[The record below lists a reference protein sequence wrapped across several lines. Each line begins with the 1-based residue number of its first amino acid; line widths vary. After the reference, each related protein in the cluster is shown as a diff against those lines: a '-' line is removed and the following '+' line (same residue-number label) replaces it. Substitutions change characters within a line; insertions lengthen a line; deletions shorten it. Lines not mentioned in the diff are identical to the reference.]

1 LRQEHE
7 APISEMNPPMT
18 FHSILSEKDGDNDAK
33 EGTTGIPD
41 FFVDLNLDQIV
52 DAITADKEEY
62 DLRPFFNAPLTSVD
76 AIKYRQDVM
85 RDLEDA
91 GVHDA
96 IGSFAQRMREMR
108 QYLDR
113 ANRLTY
119 KYNSQGWFLSSVEAY
134 CDAVAGLASGLAGRP
149 LRSRG
154 LAAFFE
160 YLKGYA
166 ASAPFMSLA
175 AETKK
180 LRADLSAAR
189 YALVIEHD
197 LFTVRKYEGETDYG
211 EEMERVFE
219 KFRHGTAKDY
229 RVAFTDGPGV
239 NHIQAAAL
247 DLVARLYPETFQG
260 LEDYCAKHRIF
271 LDKTITRF
279 DREVQFYAAYLELV
293 AKLRGAG
300 LHFCYPAVSDESK
313 EISSL
318 EGFDLALAVKLTRE
332 KSYVVCNDLFLEG
345 TERIFVV
352 NGPNQGGKTTF
363 ARAFGQLHYLA
374 SLGYPVPGKEARLF
388 LFDRLFTHFARE
400 EDLDNFRSKLE
411 DDLVRIRSILDRC
424 TSSSIV
430 VVNEEFSSST
440 VQDATFLGK
449 TILERIIRLDAL
461 CVYVTFVDELASL
474 EKTVS
479 LLSTVDPENPEV
491 RTYKIERRPP
501 DGLAHALAI
510 AKKHRL
516 SYEDVKE
523 RIRP

>member
-1 LRQEHE
+1 
-7 APISEMNPPMT
+7 MT
-18 FHSILSEKDGDNDAK
+18 FHSILSEKDGDDDGAK
-33 EGTTGIPD
+33 EGTPGVPD

-62 DLRPFFNAPLTSVD
+62 DLRPFFNASLKSVD

-96 IGSFAQRMREMR
+96 IGSFAQRMRAMR

-180 LRADLSAAR
+180 LRADLSAAK

-247 DLVARLYPETFQG
+247 DLVARLYPETFQS
-260 LEDYCAKHRIF
+260 LEDYCVKHRIF
-271 LDKTITRF
+271 LDKTVTRF

-293 AKLRGAG
+293 AKLKSAG

-318 EGFDLALAVKLTRE
+318 AGFDLALAVKLTRE
-332 KSYVVCNDLFLEG
+332 NSPVVCNDLFLKG

-352 NGPNQGGKTTF
+352 NGPEPGRQDHLRPRLRTAALPGEPRVSCPREGG
-363 ARAFGQLHYLA
+363 AALPVRQALHALCEGRGSRQLQEQAGRRPGQDPLHPRPMHVQKHSRSERGVQLQHGTRCH
-374 SLGYPVPGKEARLF
+374 LPG
-388 LFDRLFTHFARE
+388 
-400 EDLDNFRSKLE
+400 E
-411 DDLVRIRSILDRC
+411 DDTRADSTAGRALRLRDVRR
-424 TSSSIV
+424 
-430 VVNEEFSSST
+430 
-440 VQDATFLGK
+440 
-449 TILERIIRLDAL
+449 
-461 CVYVTFVDELASL
+461 
-474 EKTVS
+474 
-479 LLSTVDPENPEV
+479 
-491 RTYKIERRPP
+491 
-501 DGLAHALAI
+501 
-510 AKKHRL
+510 
-516 SYEDVKE
+516 
-523 RIRP
+523 